1 MKGRGYF
8 YFIFNGAGRL
18 DSAGNST
25 GQNYTDVLPK
35 TLSVTGVEAFGG
47 SGVFSYNLHFTPR
60 DSSSQNP
67 LLDTIFYDI
76 TRYDQGWN
84 LLGNP
89 TASTLDWDSSWTK
102 VAVSNAIYIWDPSAN
117 SGNGDYLTWN
127 GSTGSLGSGRI
138 APFQAFWVHTSSS
151 PQLSF
156 GNAAKSSVSGSF
168 FAIGRGER
176 Y

>member
-1 MKGRGYF
+1 M
-8 YFIFNGAGRL
+8 
-18 DSAGNST
+18 
-25 GQNYTDVLPK
+25 
-35 TLSVTGVEAFGG
+35 TGVEAFGG

-156 GNAAKSSVSGSF
+156 GNAAKAPYPVVFLRSAGAKDTKLSVAFETTSPGFEYHFLSLFWRSGCFGYRLWMPS
-168 FAIGRGER
+168 A
-176 Y
+176 